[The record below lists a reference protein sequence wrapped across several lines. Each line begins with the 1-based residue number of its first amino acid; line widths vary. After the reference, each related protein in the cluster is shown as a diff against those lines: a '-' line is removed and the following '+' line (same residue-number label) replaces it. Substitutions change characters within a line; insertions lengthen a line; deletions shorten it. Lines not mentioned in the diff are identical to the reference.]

1 MNRSALLALL
11 ALASFGAQAADTEL
25 QPRIGAAAAFGSFKG
40 DKVPSGVLG
49 DKFIDDDSVGFK
61 VYGQY
66 PLNDWFAVEGA
77 YHNTRNFKDKVK
89 AGGSLPAGEL
99 KINFDGWSVQGLV
112 YIPTTIED
120 FQAYVK
126 AGYYN
131 FDDELVSNGS
141 NIATSSERGL
151 VGGAGALLK
160 IADNWAVRMDL
171 DWFDADVGD
180 LYSVNIG
187 LEYFFGKR
195 AAPAPVPVAVAA
207 PPPPPPAPVAEEPP
221 PPPPPADSDGDG
233 VPDSA
238 DLCPDTPRG
247 ERVDAQGCSCE
258 VTRQVEFA
266 FNSAELT
273 AAGKTMLDEVAANMG
288 KLRFIEGTVTGYTDS
303 IGNDSYNQS
312 LSERRA
318 QAVVDY
324 LQGHGIAAG
333 RLTAIGK
340 GEADPV
346 ADNATEAGRAQNR
359 RVVLRRTHCGAN

>member
-131 FDDELVSNGS
+131 FDDELSLDGMNLGS
-141 NIATSSERGL
+141 SSERGL
-151 VGGAGALLK
+151 VAGGGVLMAISDSLALR
-160 IADNWAVRMDL
+160 ADF

-180 LYSVNIG
+180 LTTVNLG
-187 LEYFFGKR
+187 LEYSFG
-195 AAPAPVPVAVAA
+195 
-207 PPPPPPAPVAEEPP
+207 
-221 PPPPPADSDGDG
+221 G
-233 VPDSA
+233 
-238 DLCPDTPRG
+238 T
-247 ERVDAQGCSCE
+247 
-258 VTRQVEFA
+258 
-266 FNSAELT
+266 
-273 AAGKTMLDEVAANMG
+273 AGK
-288 KLRFIEGTVTGYTDS
+288 
-303 IGNDSYNQS
+303 
-312 LSERRA
+312 
-318 QAVVDY
+318 
-324 LQGHGIAAG
+324 
-333 RLTAIGK
+333 
-340 GEADPV
+340 
-346 ADNATEAGRAQNR
+346 
-359 RVVLRRTHCGAN
+359 